1 MANDDYYDGRPYLD
15 SVTYKIIPDANAAVA
30 QLQAG
35 DIDFFN
41 VPSTDYKTAE
51 SFNNVKVVTDLAL
64 SYTYIGWNEKN
75 ELFKDKKCA
84 VRLRQL

>member
-1 MANDDYYDGRPYLD
+1 NEFNRKNPIGSGPFKFKEWKDGQYVKLVANDDYYDGRPYLD

-51 SFNNVKVVTDLAL
+51 SFNNVK
-64 SYTYIGWNEKN
+64 
-75 ELFKDKKCA
+75 
-84 VRLRQL
+84 